1 LVLAK
6 SLSTYFNPV
15 GKICVDSEFA
25 DELKKQRAKDRVS
38 KMVTD

>member
-1 LVLAK
+1 MKTLGNILWHFPFFGF
-6 SLSTYFNPV
+6 LT
-15 GKICVDSEFA
+15 EFA